1 SSHRNQ
7 QMLSEI
13 SGKRQL
19 AEIEQMR
26 RGRAMQALMM
36 QSGAGVDD
44 QQVLTQLFQT
54 NPAVY
59 GELEGDESF
68 QKWQTLAGS
77 KKPADVME
85 SKVHLSDLMQR
96 LSANPRY
103 AEIVQKLKQ
112 QQALAAFLAP

>member
-1 SSHRNQ
+1 QARTGQRAQELETQLGMRTQEKGNFDHLIDQEEADISRSSHRNQ

-59 GELEGDESF
+59 GELEG
-68 QKWQTLAGS
+68 
-77 KKPADVME
+77 
-85 SKVHLSDLMQR
+85 
-96 LSANPRY
+96 
-103 AEIVQKLKQ
+103 
-112 QQALAAFLAP
+112 